1 MLLQEDLMAK
11 SKLPKD
17 TMVMA
22 QLAGDSYNPIKKR
35 KGVQGW
41 TYQPEQSTMYH
52 AVYYEDDGNRAVVA
66 NRGTRVKHAADLQQ
80 DLNIILGQGDKS
92 SRVKTAVRIGK
103 RIERQTGRETTYTG
117 HSLGSSVGYFAGREH
132 KRPSYNFN
140 LGSSP
145 AQLLKEAGKMV
156 KCQTGW
162 EGDCMDDE
170 LARNTHIFHN
180 SADPL
185 SAASYYYQA
194 EHHETPEAWTNWN
207 AHGLSQWGGSVPG
220 EE

>member
-35 KGVQGW
+35 KGVEGW
-41 TYQPEQSTMYH
+41 TYIPEQSTLYH
-52 AVYYEDDGNRAVVA
+52 AVYHENDGNRAVVA

-80 DLNIILGQGDKS
+80 DLNIILGQGDQS

-103 RIERQTGRETTYTG
+103 RIERQTGREVVYTG
-117 HSLGSSVGYFAGREH
+117 HSLGSSVGYFAGRAH

-156 KCQTGW
+156 KCQAGF
-162 EGDCMDDE
+162 EGECVDDE
-170 LARNTHIFHN
+170 LAKNTHIFHN

-185 SAASYYYQA
+185 SMASYYYQA
-194 EHHETPEAWTNWN
+194 EHHETPESWTGWN
-207 AHGLSQWGGSVPG
+207 AHGLAQWGGEVPG